1 MSAQHTPGRL
11 EVAVEIFDNDGTPET
26 ALQALGGSATVAVAL
41 DFGPNNPGM
50 REANSRRLVACWN
63 ACEGISTEALEDE
76 APRKLRED
84 RDQILVQR
92 NELLELLQ
100 GVLKCE
106 RGMLGHLVL
115 ELWQEEV
122 IRSAIAGA
130 TGGAA

>member
-1 MSAQHTPGRL
+1 MSAQHNAGLLYEGKLFGTIINDNP
-11 EVAVEIFDNDGTPET
+11 VPEIYGSEET
-26 ALQALGGSATVAVAL
+26 EYYGGHLIAESVS
-41 DFGPNNPGM
+41 P
-50 REANSRRLVACWN
+50 ANRRRIIACWN

-122 IRSAIAGA
+122 IRSAIAKA